1 MLIYEKNSYWLMI
14 ICILGIMILGI
25 SSDGIV
31 PSFLGFLKLQTHA
44 SRLINDFTAIG
55 GVGGALFNAGIMGFL
70 CLLLIK
76 LSEISLSGPTIAA
89 FFTIVGFSL
98 FGKTPLNT
106 IPIVI
111 GVFIASKVS
120 GKSFGNYILF
130 ALFGTA
136 LGPLVSYLLF
146 EAGFTG
152 IYAIPLAVLSGI
164 IAGFFLPGLA
174 MAMLRMHEG
183 FNLYNI
189 GLTCGFLSLFI
200 ASFLVGAK
208 QDISIKI
215 IWNTTPHLALTLLT
229 PGISLLLIIWGAFMD
244 GPKLGRNLLKI
255 MKLSGRLPT
264 DFMYNVSPGSAYVNA
279 GLLGLIATSYLL
291 IIKAPFNGPV
301 IGGLFTVI
309 GFATFG
315 KHLRNCWPVALGVII
330 ASLVYGKSL
339 NAPGPV
345 LAVLFVTTLAPLS
358 GEFGPVIGVTAGF
371 VHLSLVLRT
380 AAWHGGLDL
389 YNNGFAGGL
398 TATLFIA
405 IIQWFKGIKNK

>member
-1 MLIYEKNSYWLMI
+1 MLSYEKNSYWLMI
-14 ICILGIMILGI
+14 ICALGIMILGI

-31 PSFLGFLKLQTHA
+31 SSLLGFLKLQTHA

-55 GVGGALFNAGIMGFL
+55 GVGGAFFNAGIMGFL
-70 CLLLIK
+70 SLILIK
-76 LSEISLSGPTIAA
+76 LSKVSLSGPTIAA

-120 GKSFGNYILF
+120 GKSFSNYILF

-152 IYAIPLAVLSGI
+152 IYAIPLGVVSGI
-164 IAGFFLPGLA
+164 IAGFFLPSLG
-174 MAMLRMHEG
+174 MAMLRLHEG
-183 FNLYNI
+183 FNLYNM
-189 GLTCGFLSLFI
+189 GLTCGFLALFF

-208 QDISIKI
+208 QDISINV
-215 IWNTTPHLALTLLT
+215 IWNTKPHLVLTLLT
-229 PGISLLLIIWGAFMD
+229 PGLSILLIIWGTIMD
-244 GPKLGRNLLKI
+244 GSNLGKNLLSI
-255 MKLSGRLPT
+255 MKLSGRLPS
-264 DFMYNVSPGSAYVNA
+264 DFMSTVSPGSAYVNA
-279 GLLGLIATSYLL
+279 GLLGLLATSYLL
-291 IIKAPFNGPV
+291 IIKVPFNGPV

-315 KHLRNCWPVALGVII
+315 KHLKNCWPVALGAII

-358 GEFGPVIGVTAGF
+358 GEFGPIIGVAAGF

-380 AAWHGGLDL
+380 ASWHGGLDL